1 MWAPTM
7 PCGARAGAKR
17 PKYEMRR
24 MPRRKSRWAAFLR
37 PLRQRAQQRLRCVRF
52 RECAR
57 RKVLRRL
64 RRLLALARET
74 QLGLAVPA
82 IEQALAE
89 A

>member
-1 MWAPTM
+1 MWAPIM
-7 PCGARAGAKR
+7 PCGARVGAKR
-17 PKYEMRR
+17 PKYEM
-24 MPRRKSRWAAFLR
+24 
-37 PLRQRAQQRLRCVRF
+37 
-52 RECAR
+52 
-57 RKVLRRL
+57 

>member
-1 MWAPTM
+1 MWAPIM
-7 PCGARAGAKR
+7 RCGARVDAKR

-24 MPRRKSRWAAFLR
+24 MPKRKSG
-37 PLRQRAQQRLRCVRF
+37 RAP
-52 RECAR
+52 
-57 RKVLRRL
+57 VLRRL
-64 RRLLALARET
+64 RQRALADWGRGSRDAEGELRRLPALAWET